1 MNIEFGGQRT
11 AYTHGGRE
19 WTKCSF
25 KPEYIEYLLGYK
37 PKTIFEFGSNDGG
50 DALKYKLAFP
60 ESEVYAFE
68 ASPRLFTALKQIEEY
83 GVKAFNY
90 AIYNYDGE
98 TCFFPTTN
106 KACGNEVGGGSLL
119 KVTESI
125 KESIKTVVFAD
136 KPITVPCRTIAS
148 LCKEHNITNID
159 FMHVDVE
166 GVPKEVIEGFGDIK
180 PKVLFIEL
188 ILTEFSHIGG
198 SKGEEVKQMLAD
210 MNYEFIATNENDY
223 LYKLKENTNV

>member
-1 MNIEFGGQRT
+1 M
-11 AYTHGGRE
+11 
-19 WTKCSF
+19 
-25 KPEYIEYLLGYK
+25 
-37 PKTIFEFGSNDGG
+37 KT
-50 DALKYKLAFP
+50 
-60 ESEVYAFE
+60 
-68 ASPRLFTALKQIEEY
+68 
-83 GVKAFNY
+83 FNY

-98 TCFFPTTN
+98 TTFFTTTN

-119 KVTESI
+119 RVKESI
-125 KESIKTVVFAD
+125 KEKIDTVFFAE
-136 KPITVPCRTIAS
+136 KPITVPCRRIDS

-166 GVPKEVIEGFGDIK
+166 GVPKEVIEGFGDIR

-210 MNYEFIATNENDY
+210 MNYEFIATNGNDY
-223 LYKLKENTNV
+223 LYKLRSENE